1 MAGMDRATA
10 RAPDDAD
17 PLRALRERFTLPDG
31 VIYLDG
37 NSLGALPASTPDRLA
52 HAIRHEWGERLIRS
66 WNEADWW
73 HASRRVAHGLAPL
86 LGASADEIAVADST
100 SVNLYKL
107 LAVALRLRPGRAR
120 LVVERYAFPTDVYI
134 ARSVA
139 ELFGGQ
145 LCFIDDPAELAG
157 VLDERVGVVCL
168 SQVDFR
174 TGAMWPAARTTADV
188 HDAGALMLWDVCHST
203 GAVDVD
209 LRGWGADL
217 AVGCGYK
224 YLNGGPGAPA
234 YMFVAAEHQ
243 AGLRTP
249 LPGWHGHADP
259 FAMSPEYEPAPGI
272 GQLAGGTPPVLS
284 LLALEEAVDTLAGVS
299 TVDLRAKSLALTGLF
314 IELVTSRCP
323 GVSVVTPREAAL
335 RGSQVSVRTDHA
347 YELVQALIERGV
359 IGDFRAPDI
368 ARFGFA
374 PAYSRYVD
382 VWDAVDVITD
392 VLTSE
397 EHLSER
403 FAMRS
408 TVT

>member
-1 MAGMDRATA
+1 MDRTDAMA
-10 RAPDDAD
+10 MDDRD
-17 PLRALRERFTLPDG
+17 PLRALRDRFALPDG

-37 NSLGALPASTPDRLA
+37 NSLGALPKSTPDRLA

-73 HASRRVAHGLAPL
+73 HASRRVARGLAPL
-86 LGASADEIAVADST
+86 LGATADEIAVADST
-100 SVNLYKL
+100 SVNLFKL
-107 LAVALRLRPGRAR
+107 MVAGLRTRPDRPV
-120 LVVERYAFPTDVYI
+120 LVVERHAFPTDVYI

-145 LCFIDDPAELAG
+145 IRFIDEQSGLPA

-174 TGAMWPAARTTADV
+174 TGEMWPAVRTTADV
-188 HDAGALMLWDVCHST
+188 HEVGALMLWDLCHSA

-234 YMFVAAEHQ
+234 YMFVAAELQ

-259 FAMSPEYEPAPGI
+259 FAMTHEYRPAPGI
-272 GQLAGGTPPVLS
+272 GQWANGTPPVLS
-284 LLALEEAVDTLAGVS
+284 LLALEDAVDTLAGVS
-299 TVDLRAKSLALTGLF
+299 TADLRAKSVRLTGLF
-314 IELVTSRCP
+314 IDLVTDRCP
-323 GVSVVTPREAAL
+323 GVEVGTPREEQR
-335 RGSQVSVRTDHA
+335 RGSQVSLRLDQA
-347 YELVQALIERGV
+347 YQLVQALIERGV

-382 VWDAVDVITD
+382 VWDAVEMIAEVMA
-392 VLTSE
+392 SGA
-397 EHLSER
+397 HLAQR
-403 FAMRS
+403 FMTRS
-408 TVT
+408 AVT